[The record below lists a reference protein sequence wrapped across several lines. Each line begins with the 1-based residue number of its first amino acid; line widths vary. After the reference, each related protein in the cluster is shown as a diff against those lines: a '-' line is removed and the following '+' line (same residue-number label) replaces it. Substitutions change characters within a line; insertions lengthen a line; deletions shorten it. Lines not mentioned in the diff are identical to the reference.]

1 MGVPRTAIIAT
12 RVYEP
17 EGTAAAYRLGNLV
30 RALERIGFQVT
41 VLTSQSPAARRSSP
55 QVRRWPVLRDRSG
68 AVRGYL
74 QYASFD
80 LPLAFR
86 LLFSRRVDV
95 VVVEPPPTTGVVAR
109 VVCQIRRIPYVY
121 FSADVTSAAIAAVG
135 VNRLVVKAVTAM
147 ERWVLDGAAAV
158 LAVTEGVLK
167 ELEEL
172 GADRATITV
181 VGTGIDT
188 TQFAAEGEVE
198 PADHPY
204 FIYAGT
210 MSEFQGAMVFID
222 AFAKVA
228 LRHADVRLMMF
239 GGGVDRDVLKERSRP
254 FADRISFPGFV
265 GAEVIARWTR
275 GATASLAS
283 VRPGVGYDF
292 ALPTK
297 TLASVACGTPVIFA
311 GTGPLR
317 ELVASHGLGW
327 SVDWDADQVAA
338 AMREALNGLRRR
350 LGPEVIQWLGENYS
364 SAAVGDRAAAAVAR
378 VVDDAIDQGTSS

>member
-1 MGVPRTAIIAT
+1 MVVPRTAIIAT

-17 EGTAAAYRLGNLV
+17 EGTAAAYRLGNLT

-135 VNRLVVKAVTAM
+135 VNRLVVKVVTAM

-172 GADRATITV
+172 GTDRATITV

-188 TQFAAEGEVE
+188 AQFAAEGEVE
-198 PADHPY
+198 PVDHPY

-228 LRHADVRLMMF
+228 LGHSDVRLVMF
-239 GGGVDRDVLKERSRP
+239 GGGVDRDALKERSRP
-254 FADRISFPGFV
+254 FADQISFPGFV